1 MVSRNLTSF
10 PGLSPKFAQK
20 FTEASSILILKAV
33 RKMIFF
39 NIDVFMIWKQVVA
52 VALALGLFIVFALPS
67 PHLGFHLA

>member
-33 RKMIFF
+33 SKMIFF
-39 NIDVFMIWKQVVA
+39 NIDDLMIWKQVA
-52 VALALGLFIVFALPS
+52 SVALALGLFIVFALP
-67 PHLGFHLA
+67 PTHLGFHLA